1 MVEVIEKMRMLE
13 YKEREVELLS
23 FMKVEVVVVLEM
35 VKDGLEKFF
44 VEFGCEWSR
53 VEILQLELENEKKQ
67 YYYN

>member
-44 VEFGCEWSR
+44 VEFGCERSR

>member
-53 VEILQLELENEKKQ
+53 VEIL
-67 YYYN
+67 

>member
-13 YKEREVELLS
+13 YKEREIELLS

-44 VEFGCEWSR
+44 VEFGCERSR
-53 VEILQLELENEKKQ
+53 VEIL
-67 YYYN
+67 